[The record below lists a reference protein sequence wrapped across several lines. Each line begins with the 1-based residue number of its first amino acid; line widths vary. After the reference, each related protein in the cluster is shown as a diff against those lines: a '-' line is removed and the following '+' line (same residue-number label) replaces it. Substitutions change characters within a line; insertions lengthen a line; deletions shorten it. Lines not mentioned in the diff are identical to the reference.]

1 MVTYFSLPSGQ
12 RKTQQIADRFNAAEE
27 LWRSLEV
34 RRLRRRARY
43 PKISA
48 ELHLQL
54 DLLEFAN
61 ARSQDCIG
69 FVVQPDLSLWQ

>member
-48 ELHLQL
+48 ELHIQL
-54 DLLEFAN
+54 DLLDHAN
-61 ARSQDCIG
+61 LQAPQDRVG
-69 FVVQPDLSLWQ
+69 FFIDP